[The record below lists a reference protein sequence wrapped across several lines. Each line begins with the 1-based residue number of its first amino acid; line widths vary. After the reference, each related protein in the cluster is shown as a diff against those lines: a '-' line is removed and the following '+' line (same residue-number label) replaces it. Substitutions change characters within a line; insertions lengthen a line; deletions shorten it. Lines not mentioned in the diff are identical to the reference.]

1 MIYTVGEIAKILKG
15 QVVGDSNFKISMLSK
30 IEEGSKGSLSFL
42 ANERYEEFLYTT
54 KSSAVIVNS
63 NLEIDKTKVSTN
75 LIIVEDAYQS
85 FAYMLDEF
93 SKSRNKI
100 EGIHKTSSIEKS
112 ASIGKRCFIGANVH
126 ISDNVTIGD
135 NVKIYPNSYIG
146 ENSTIGNDT
155 ILYSGVKIYDHCSI
169 GEKCFI
175 QSGAIIG
182 GDGFGFAP
190 NSENEYTKVAQIGN
204 VIIED
209 NVEIG
214 ANTTIDRATMGST
227 IIHQGVK
234 LDNLI
239 QIAHNVEI
247 GKNTVIAAQSGV
259 AGSTKIGENCMI
271 GGQVGIVGH
280 LKIGNNVKIAA
291 QSGIQSNI
299 KNNEIVQGSPA
310 FSISD
315 YKRAYV
321 YFRQL
326 PKLNSLVNRIE
337 KELNNILSKQMPN
350 YQHTIST
357 TKSISGYGLHTG
369 IKSTLTFKAA
379 PINSGIKF
387 IRTDLE
393 NNPVIEASLSNLDET
408 NRRTQLKKNDAI
420 VQTTEHLL
428 AALAGLEIDNLDI
441 EIDSPEL
448 PILDGSSKLY
458 IEVLSEAGLKQQ
470 NAIKKVYKVNRTLC
484 FKDSETGSEY
494 ILEPAEEFKV
504 DVQINYQS
512 KVLQVSSAQLNS
524 LKDFTKE
531 ISDARTFVFLHEIMP
546 LYEQGLIKG
555 GSLNNAVVFVEEKI
569 NSKELL
575 KLADIFNKKNI
586 EVKKQGILNNI
597 DLRYENEP

>member
-1 MIYTVGEIAKILKG
+1 
-15 QVVGDSNFKISMLSK
+15 
-30 IEEGSKGSLSFL
+30 
-42 ANERYEEFLYTT
+42 
-54 KSSAVIVNS
+54 
-63 NLEIDKTKVSTN
+63 
-75 LIIVEDAYQS
+75 
-85 FAYMLDEF
+85 
-93 SKSRNKI
+93 
-100 EGIHKTSSIEKS
+100 
-112 ASIGKRCFIGANVH
+112 
-126 ISDNVTIGD
+126 
-135 NVKIYPNSYIG
+135 
-146 ENSTIGNDT
+146 
-155 ILYSGVKIYDHCSI
+155 
-169 GEKCFI
+169 
-175 QSGAIIG
+175 
-182 GDGFGFAP
+182 
-190 NSENEYTKVAQIGN
+190 
-204 VIIED
+204 
-209 NVEIG
+209 
-214 ANTTIDRATMGST
+214 
-227 IIHQGVK
+227 
-234 LDNLI
+234 
-239 QIAHNVEI
+239 
-247 GKNTVIAAQSGV
+247 
-259 AGSTKIGENCMI
+259 
-271 GGQVGIVGH
+271 
-280 LKIGNNVKIAA
+280 
-291 QSGIQSNI
+291 
-299 KNNEIVQGSPA
+299 
-310 FSISD
+310 
-315 YKRAYV
+315 
-321 YFRQL
+321 
-326 PKLNSLVNRIE
+326 
-337 KELNNILSKQMPN
+337 MPN

-597 DLRYENEP
+597 DLRYENEPARHKLLDVIGDLALIEGHIQGHLKVIKPGHKSNIAFAKKLIKIMKKEAPIYDPNQTPVKDIHQIMDMLPHRPPFLLIDKIMELSDTHVVGIKNVTINEDFFNGHFPGAPVMPGVLQIEAMAQAGGILLLSTVPDPENYLTYFMKIDKVKFKQKVLPGDTIIFKSELISPIRRGICHMFGQAFVGDKLVMEAELMAQIKKVK

>member
-227 IIHQGVK
+227 IIRQGVK

-337 KELNNILSKQMPN
+337 KELNNILSK
-350 YQHTIST
+350 
-357 TKSISGYGLHTG
+357 
-369 IKSTLTFKAA
+369 
-379 PINSGIKF
+379 
-387 IRTDLE
+387 
-393 NNPVIEASLSNLDET
+393 
-408 NRRTQLKKNDAI
+408 
-420 VQTTEHLL
+420 
-428 AALAGLEIDNLDI
+428 
-441 EIDSPEL
+441 
-448 PILDGSSKLY
+448 
-458 IEVLSEAGLKQQ
+458 
-470 NAIKKVYKVNRTLC
+470 
-484 FKDSETGSEY
+484 
-494 ILEPAEEFKV
+494 
-504 DVQINYQS
+504 
-512 KVLQVSSAQLNS
+512 
-524 LKDFTKE
+524 
-531 ISDARTFVFLHEIMP
+531 
-546 LYEQGLIKG
+546 
-555 GSLNNAVVFVEEKI
+555 
-569 NSKELL
+569 
-575 KLADIFNKKNI
+575 
-586 EVKKQGILNNI
+586 
-597 DLRYENEP
+597 